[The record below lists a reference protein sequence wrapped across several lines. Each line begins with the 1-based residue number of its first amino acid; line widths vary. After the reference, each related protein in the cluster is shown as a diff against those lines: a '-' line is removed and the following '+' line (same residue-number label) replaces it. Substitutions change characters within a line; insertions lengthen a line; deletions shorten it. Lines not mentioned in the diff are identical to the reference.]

1 MTWRMFEV
9 PFKTKTKDLDKHV
22 MRLKTSEEIK
32 KKEMGNKQEEN
43 KENKKELEERLRGDR
58 KLFSV

>member
-43 KENKKELEERLRGDR
+43 KQEENKKER